1 LQYPSDPENNDIMD
15 EDVGPMSLTINTKQ
29 FDEQFNEQPT
39 HEQLNSEAL
48 QFQLDE
54 QAADQTVKQ
63 EFLSRRTQK
72 MSTNNDNATEK
83 IISDHSPPSESP
95 TMKQGHVSQS
105 RKNL

>member
-1 LQYPSDPENNDIMD
+1 
-15 EDVGPMSLTINTKQ
+15 MSLTINTKQ

-72 MSTNNDNATEK
+72 MSTNNDNGTGT
-83 IISDHSPPSESP
+83 D
-95 TMKQGHVSQS
+95 
-105 RKNL
+105 L